1 MLRKCKPT
9 RETQVVSLKSISN
22 FMDGKN
28 EVEKSKAPCR
38 VILIIQITW
47 KQLYQ
52 ILDISIRYTGSVTQ
66 KFPVYIDFISR
77 AFLVS

>member
-38 VILIIQITW
+38 VILII
-47 KQLYQ
+47 
-52 ILDISIRYTGSVTQ
+52 
-66 KFPVYIDFISR
+66 
-77 AFLVS
+77 